1 MLATYD
7 TDTRHRQQMAFASL
21 FILANRLQT
30 AGEKIQTEI
39 TMKQWLLLAIA
50 SGCPAPRTLSR
61 VGALMG
67 CSRQNVKQLAA
78 ALARKGFVTLEHGPN
93 NAVCIKPTERAATY
107 LRRMGDRHAR
117 ALLLLFDDFS
127 EDETAALYRGIE
139 KLYHGMAR
147 MERYADGLD

>member
-1 MLATYD
+1 MLAAYD

-50 SGCPAPRTLSR
+50 SECPAPRTLSR

-67 CSRQNVKQLAA
+67 CSRQNVKQLAT
-78 ALARKGFVTLEHGPN
+78 ALARKGFVTLEHGAN
-93 NAVCIKPTERAATY
+93 NAVYIEPTERAEAY

-127 EDETAALYRGIE
+127 EGETAALYRGIE